1 MTEGRTGL
9 DLFQAADEAALHD
22 CVVCGKAE
30 DKFTTMADG
39 MAAIKKVLVLRNEQL
54 LNYPSYVI
62 ANAQAE
68 LSKFVIN
75 DSLSPI
81 APEREPPL
89 R

>member
-1 MTEGRTGL
+1 M
-9 DLFQAADEAALHD
+9 
-22 CVVCGKAE
+22 
-30 DKFTTMADG
+30 
-39 MAAIKKVLVLRNEQL
+39 